1 MVIATEL
8 APSVGTALVCR
19 ALGVSRAG
27 FYRRQKPPLLPGPAK
42 DRNPSPRALSH
53 AERRNVLGP
62 LNSPQFVDRAPA
74 QVHAALLDQGFYHCS
89 ARTMYRI
96 LHDNQEVRER
106 RDQLQHPQYHRPELI
121 ASGPCQVWSWDITLL
136 PGPGKGSRYHLYV
149 ILDIF
154 SRYSVGWLLAH
165 RECSELAT
173 RLIRETCDKQGVQP
187 DQLTIHSDRGPAMK
201 SQTVAQLLAAL
212 GVVKSHSRPRISND
226 NPFSESQFKTF
237 KYQPD
242 FPDRFASYDE
252 ALAYCTEFF
261 SWYNDHHYH
270 SGLNMLTPASVHYG
284 HDANIVANRR
294 RTLDGAYAAH
304 PERFVRGLPTQ
315 KMAPQTVWINPPDTP
330 QLTTADIPEF
340 ISHETL
346 NTH

>member
-1 MVIATEL
+1 MVVATEL
-8 APSVGTALVCR
+8 APAVGTAAACR

-27 FYRRQKPPLLPGPAK
+27 FYRRQKPPLPPSPTK
-42 DRNPSPRALSH
+42 DGNPSPRALNDG
-53 AERRNVLGP
+53 ERRNVLDL
-62 LNSPQFVDRAPA
+62 LNSPQFVDQAPA
-74 QVHAALLDQGFYHCS
+74 QVYAALLDQGVYHCS
-89 ARTMYRI
+89 SRTMYRI

-106 RDQLQHPQYHRPELI
+106 RDQLQHPQYHKPELI

-154 SRYSVGWLLAH
+154 SRYTVGWLLAH
-165 RECSELAT
+165 RECSQLAS
-173 RLIRETCDKQGVQP
+173 RLIRETCDKQDVQS

-261 SWYNDHHYH
+261 SWYNEHHYH
-270 SGLNMLTPASVHYG
+270 SGLNLLTPASVHYG
-284 HDANIVANRR
+284 YDATVVANRR
-294 RTLDGAYAAH
+294 QTLEAAYAAH
-304 PERFVRGLPTQ
+304 PERFVRRLPTQ
-315 KMAPQTVWINPPDTP
+315 KATPQYVWINPPTSAD
-330 QLTTADIPEF
+330 QTTTDKRTRSENNL
-340 ISHETL
+340 L

>member
-1 MVIATEL
+1 MVVATEL
-8 APSVGTALVCR
+8 APSVGTTVACR
-19 ALGVSRAG
+19 ALGISRAG
-27 FYRRQKPPLLPGPAK
+27 FYRRQNPRPLPRPSK
-42 DRNPSPRALSH
+42 DRNPSQRALNN
-53 AERRNVLGP
+53 AERRNVLDL

-74 QVHAALLDQGFYHCS
+74 QVHTALLDQGIYHCS
-89 ARTMYRI
+89 TRTMYRI
-96 LHDNQEVRER
+96 LNDNQEVRER
-106 RDQLQHPQYHRPELI
+106 RDQLQHPHYHKPELI

-154 SRYSVGWLLAH
+154 SRYAVGWLPGH
-165 RECSELAT
+165 RECSELAS
-173 RLIRETCDKQGVQP
+173 RLIRETCDKQEVQP

-261 SWYNDHHYH
+261 SCYNDHHYH

-284 HDANIVANRR
+284 LDVNIVASRR
-294 RTLDGAYAAH
+294 RTLEAAYAAH
-304 PERFVRGLPTQ
+304 PERFVLGLPNQ
-315 KMAPQTVWINPPDTP
+315 KMAPQTVWINPPDVSL
-330 QLTTADIPEF
+330 QTTDP
-340 ISHETL
+340 TTTKNDKKLL

>member
-1 MVIATEL
+1 MAVATEL
-8 APSVGTALVCR
+8 APCVGTARACR

-27 FYRRQKPPLLPGPAK
+27 FYRRQKPSLFTRTK
-42 DRNPSPRALSH
+42 DRSPSPRALSD
-53 AERRNVLGP
+53 AERRNVLDL
-62 LNSPQFVDRAPA
+62 LNSPRFVDHAPA
-74 QVHAALLDQGFYHCS
+74 QVHAALLDQGTYHCS
-89 ARTMYRI
+89 SRTMYRI
-96 LHDNQEVRER
+96 LHDNREVRER
-106 RDQLQHPQYHRPELI
+106 RDQLQHPQYHKPELI

-154 SRYSVGWLLAH
+154 SRYAVGWLLAH
-165 RECSELAT
+165 RECSELAA
-173 RLIRETCDKQGVQP
+173 RLIRETCDKQEVRP

-212 GVVKSHSRPRISND
+212 GVIKSHSRPSISND

-261 SWYNDHHYH
+261 SWYNDQHYH
-270 SGLNMLTPASVHYG
+270 SGLNMLTPVSVHYG
-284 HDANIVANRR
+284 YAHQIVAQRNQ
-294 RTLDGAYAAH
+294 TLQAAYDKH
-304 PERFVRGLPTQ
+304 PERFVRGTPTQ
-315 KMAPQTVWINPPDTP
+315 KQPPQDVWINPPEPDLKP
-330 QLTTADIPEF
+330 QKIQNSRQPILA
-340 ISHETL
+340 

>member
-1 MVIATEL
+1 MVVATEL
-8 APSVGTALVCR
+8 APNVGTAVACR

-27 FYRRQKPPLLPGPAK
+27 FYRRQNPLPLPRPAK
-42 DRNPSPRALSH
+42 DRNPSPRALND
-53 AERRNVLGP
+53 AERRNVLDL

-74 QVHAALLDQGFYHCS
+74 QVHAALLDQGIYHCS
-89 ARTMYRI
+89 TRTMYRI
-96 LHDNQEVRER
+96 LNDNQEVRER
-106 RDQLQHPQYHRPELI
+106 RDQLQHPHYHKPELI

-154 SRYSVGWLLAH
+154 SRYAVGWLLGQ
-165 RECSELAT
+165 RECSELAS
-173 RLIRETCDKQGVQP
+173 RLIRETCDKQEVQP

-284 HDANIVANRR
+284 QDADIVASRR
-294 RTLDGAYAAH
+294 RTLEAAFAAH
-304 PERFVRGLPTQ
+304 PERFVSGLPTQ
-315 KMAPQTVWINPPDTP
+315 KMAPETVWINPPE
-330 QLTTADIPEF
+330 LHLNTTTERPTRIEKK
-340 ISHETL
+340 TL

>member
-1 MVIATEL
+1 MAVATEL
-8 APSVGTALVCR
+8 APSVGTARACR
-19 ALGVSRAG
+19 ALGVSRAE
-27 FYRRQKPPLLPGPAK
+27 FYRRQKPSLSTPIK

-53 AERRNVLGP
+53 AERRTVLDL
-62 LNSPQFVDRAPA
+62 LNSPRFVDHAPA
-74 QVHAALLDQGFYHCS
+74 QVHAALLDQGTYHCS
-89 ARTMYRI
+89 SRTMYRI
-96 LHDNQEVRER
+96 LHDNREVRER
-106 RDQLQHPQYHRPELI
+106 RDQLQHPHYHKPELI
-121 ASGPCQVWSWDITLL
+121 ASGPCQVWYWDITLL

-154 SRYSVGWLLAH
+154 SRYAVGWLLAH

-173 RLIRETCDKQGVQP
+173 RLIRETCDKQEVRP

-212 GVVKSHSRPRISND
+212 GVIKSHSRPSISND

-261 SWYNDHHYH
+261 SWYNDQHYH

-284 HDANIVANRR
+284 HAEQIVAQRNQ
-294 RTLDGAYAAH
+294 TLQAAYDKH
-304 PERFVRGLPTQ
+304 PERFVRGTPLQ
-315 KMAPQTVWINPPDTP
+315 KQPPKDVWINPPEPELNP
-330 QLTTADIPEF
+330 QKIPNSRQP
-340 ISHETL
+340 IL
-346 NTH
+346 PNTH

>member
-1 MVIATEL
+1 MVVAIEL
-8 APSVGTALVCR
+8 SPSVGIAVACR

-27 FYRRQKPPLLPGPAK
+27 FYRRQKPPLSPGPVK
-42 DRNPSPRALSH
+42 ERKPSPRSLND
-53 AERRNVLGP
+53 AERRNVLDL
-62 LNSPQFVDRAPA
+62 LNSVPFMDKAPA
-74 QVHAALLDQGFYHCS
+74 QVHAALLDQGLYHCS
-89 ARTMYRI
+89 TRTMYRI

-106 RDQLQHPQYHRPELI
+106 RNQRQHPQYSKPELI
-121 ASGPCQVWSWDITLL
+121 ASKPCQVWSWDITLL

-154 SRYSVGWLLAH
+154 SRYAVGWLLAH

-173 RLIRETCDKQGVQP
+173 RLIRETCEKQNVQP

-212 GVVKSHSRPRISND
+212 GVIKSHSRPSISND

-242 FPDRFASYDE
+242 FPIRFASYDE
-252 ALAYCTEFF
+252 ALAYCSEFF
-261 SWYNDHHYH
+261 AWYNNDHYH

-284 HDANIVANRR
+284 DDTAIVAERQ
-294 RTLDGAYAAH
+294 RTLEAAYAAH
-304 PERFVRGLPTQ
+304 PERFVHGLPTQ
-315 KMAPQTVWINPPDTP
+315 KMAPQTVWINDPNPLIKTITDKTILT
-330 QLTTADIPEF
+330 QLQYP
-340 ISHETL
+340 

>member
-1 MVIATEL
+1 MAVATEL
-8 APSVGTALVCR
+8 APSVGIARVCR

-27 FYRRQKPPLLPGPAK
+27 FYRRQKPPLLAVVK
-42 DRNPSPRALSH
+42 DRNPSPRALSD
-53 AERRNVLGP
+53 AERRNILDL
-62 LNSPQFVDRAPA
+62 LNSPQFVDLAPT
-74 QVHAALLDQGFYHCS
+74 QIHAALLDQGTYHCS
-89 ARTMYRI
+89 SRTMYRI
-96 LHDNQEVRER
+96 LHDHQEVRER
-106 RDQLQHPQYHRPELI
+106 RNQLQHPQYHKPELI
-121 ASGPCQVWSWDITLL
+121 ASAPCQVWSWDITLL

-154 SRYSVGWLLAH
+154 SRYAVGWLLAH
-165 RECSELAT
+165 RECSQLAA
-173 RLIRETCDKQGVQP
+173 RLIRETCDKQDVKP

-212 GVVKSHSRPRISND
+212 GVIKSHSRPSISND

-284 HDANIVANRR
+284 NAEQIVACRNQ
-294 RTLDGAYAAH
+294 TLQAAFVAH
-304 PERFVRGLPTQ
+304 PERFVRGSPTQ
-315 KMAPQTVWINPPDTP
+315 KPPPQDVWINPPETVLANDK
-330 QLTTADIPEF
+330 TTMPRRSILA
-340 ISHETL
+340 

>member
-1 MVIATEL
+1 MAVVTEL
-8 APSVGTALVCR
+8 APSVGIARACC
-19 ALGVSRAG
+19 ALGVSRAE
-27 FYRRQKPPLLPGPAK
+27 FYRRQKPSLSTPIK
-42 DRNPSPRALSH
+42 DRKPSPRALSH
-53 AERRNVLGP
+53 AERRTVLDL
-62 LNSPQFVDRAPA
+62 LNSPRFVDHAPA
-74 QVHAALLDQGFYHCS
+74 QVHAALLDQGTYHCS
-89 ARTMYRI
+89 SRTMYRI
-96 LHDNQEVRER
+96 LHDNREVRER
-106 RDQLQHPQYHRPELI
+106 RDQLQHPQYHKPELI

-154 SRYSVGWLLAH
+154 SRYAVGWLLAH

-173 RLIRETCDKQGVQP
+173 RLIRETCDKQEVRP

-212 GVVKSHSRPRISND
+212 GVIKSHSRPSISND

-261 SWYNDHHYH
+261 SWYNNQHYH

-284 HDANIVANRR
+284 HAQQIVAQRNQ
-294 RTLDGAYAAH
+294 TLQAAYDKH
-304 PERFVRGLPTQ
+304 PERFVRGTPLQ
-315 KMAPQTVWINPPDTP
+315 KQPPKDVWINPPEPELNP
-330 QLTTADIPEF
+330 QKIQNSRQP
-340 ISHETL
+340 IHP

>member
-1 MVIATEL
+1 MAVATEL
-8 APSVGTALVCR
+8 APCVGTARACR

-27 FYRRQKPPLLPGPAK
+27 FYRRQKPSLSTRIK
-42 DRNPSPRALSH
+42 DRSPSPRALTD
-53 AERRNVLGP
+53 AERRNVLDL
-62 LNSPQFVDRAPA
+62 LNSPRFVDHAPA
-74 QVHAALLDQGFYHCS
+74 QVHAALLDQGTYHCS
-89 ARTMYRI
+89 SRTMYRI
-96 LHDNQEVRER
+96 LHDNQQVRER
-106 RDQLQHPQYHRPELI
+106 RDQLQHPQYHKPELI

-154 SRYSVGWLLAH
+154 SRYAVGWLLAH
-165 RECSELAT
+165 RECSELAA
-173 RLIRETCDKQGVQP
+173 RLIRETCDKQKVRP
-187 DQLTIHSDRGPAMK
+187 DQLTIHADRGPAMK

-212 GVVKSHSRPRISND
+212 GVIKSHSRPSISND

-261 SWYNDHHYH
+261 SWYNEQHYH
-270 SGLNMLTPASVHYG
+270 SGLNMLTPVSVHYG
-284 HDANIVANRR
+284 HAHQIVAQRNQ
-294 RTLDGAYAAH
+294 TLQAAYDKN
-304 PERFVRGLPTQ
+304 PERFVRGTPTQ
-315 KMAPQTVWINPPDTP
+315 KLPPQDVRINPPESELKP
-330 QLTTADIPEF
+330 QKIQNSQQPILA
-340 ISHETL
+340 